1 MKIIPSD
8 ACLLCPGM
16 ECRAVSQ
23 VQASEDEAIKTA
35 ADSLLLSLEA
45 RFGDVFAAT
54 LAEMLTSVQ
63 SSSFDAASDDQ
74 LLLTDSV
81 YKVMGVTAFN
91 MSSYVDFTRWFMT
104 NLAPILQVTVPCRL
118 GVGRVSLGWCPSCGC
133 VACRTRCRRP
143 VTCKASLL
151 FVVLSGFTRVPQR
164 QIWRYYV
171 VWSFG
176 GKLQGD
182 MLSPSH
188 TSHPPISHYF
198 CT

>member
-1 MKIIPSD
+1 
-8 ACLLCPGM
+8 M

-104 NLAPILQVTVPCRL
+104 NLAPILQVTVL
-118 GVGRVSLGWCPSCGC
+118 
-133 VACRTRCRRP
+133 
-143 VTCKASLL
+143 
-151 FVVLSGFTRVPQR
+151 
-164 QIWRYYV
+164 
-171 VWSFG
+171 
-176 GKLQGD
+176 
-182 MLSPSH
+182 
-188 TSHPPISHYF
+188 
-198 CT
+198 